1 MDYKP
6 GFDRRKWT
14 ITWHYI
20 NLTIVPLFGVF
31 ALHVIL
37 MVMIYHVGSQFH
49 GEIEESIEVKKLE
62 LRVAKLN
69 ANLKIK
75 SQNSKYEPIP
85 ITIIIDKEYFRAF
98 DLLSGIVISSHGCTI
113 QIKALNPDPAH

>member
-20 NLTIVPLFGVF
+20 NLTIVPLFGDLVLHGCLM
-31 ALHVIL
+31 ALIIQVASKF
-37 MVMIYHVGSQFH
+37 YWQ
-49 GEIEESIEVKKLE
+49 IEESIEVKKLKTKVLE
-62 LRVAKLN
+62 LN

-75 SQNSKYEPIP
+75 SQIGQEELDQMVLREIMNTKL
-85 ITIIIDKEYFRAF
+85 D
-98 DLLSGIVISSHGCTI
+98 
-113 QIKALNPDPAH
+113 

>member
-1 MDYKP
+1 MDHFP
-6 GFDRRKWT
+6 GFDRKIWAHF
-14 ITWHYI
+14 WHYI

-62 LRVAKLN
+62 LKVAKLN

-75 SQNSKYEPIP
+75 SQIGQEEVDRMVLREIMNTKL
-85 ITIIIDKEYFRAF
+85 D
-98 DLLSGIVISSHGCTI
+98 
-113 QIKALNPDPAH
+113 